1 MRAVVTGGA
10 GFIGSHLIEAL
21 VRRGDDVTCIE
32 RPGAPREWVRN
43 LPIRVRD
50 IGLDDVRALEPELAG
65 ADTVFHLAAL
75 TQALRRREY
84 YAVNTEG
91 TANLLQAAAR
101 QPGQPPRF
109 VFMSSIAAAGPCR
122 NGESLTPDTVPF
134 PLSHYGHSK
143 LLAEAVVH
151 AYADRVPA
159 VILRFPTV
167 YGPRERAVLKLFQL
181 VQRRVALTV
190 GGWDRENSVIYVR
203 DVVASLLA
211 AADASQGVGKT
222 YCVTHPVAVTWREFA
237 EAVGR
242 ALGRR
247 PLLLTVPGAVARA
260 VAVSAEAVAAVTRRA
275 AILNRDRVREMTQ
288 ARWVCDGRAA
298 QRELAFQAAWG
309 IDVGVP
315 ETAAWY
321 RGAQWI

>member
-1 MRAVVTGGA
+1 MRAIVTGGA
-10 GFIGSHLIEAL
+10 GFIGSHLIEEL
-21 VRRGDDVTCIE
+21 VRRGDEVTCIE
-32 RPGAPREWVRN
+32 RPGSPTEWIRG
-43 LPIRVRD
+43 LPVRVRD
-50 IGLDDVRALEPELAG
+50 IGLDNVRALEQELAG

-75 TQALRRREY
+75 TQALRRAEY

-91 TANLLQAAAR
+91 TAMLLQAAAR
-101 QPGQPPRF
+101 QGGGAPRF

-122 NGESLTPDTVPF
+122 NGEMLTPDTIPF

-151 AYADRVPA
+151 AYRDRVPS

-181 VQRRVALTV
+181 VRRRVALNV
-190 GGWDRENSVIYVR
+190 GGWDRANSVIYVR
-203 DVVASLLA
+203 DVVAALLA
-211 AADASQGVGKT
+211 AATSPQAVGRT

-237 EAVGR
+237 DAVGR

-247 PLLLTVPGAVARA
+247 PLLLTVPSGVARM
-260 VAVSAEAVAAVTRRA
+260 VAVSAEAAAAVTRRA

-288 ARWVCDGRAA
+288 SRWVCDGARA
-298 QRELAFQAAWG
+298 QRELAFQAGWG
-309 IDVGVP
+309 IDRGVP

-321 RGAQWI
+321 KEAQWI